1 MILPKPTC
9 EKHVHKHHN
18 FFTPQ
23 SPYKDTM
30 VSLSRH
36 HGLFVKTPWSL
47 CQDTMVSLSEHHG
60 LFVRT
65 PWSLCQ
71 NTTVSLP
78 GRHDLFART
87 PRSLCKTVPSFWK
100 LVPLVTPTPALKK
113 HYAASKFFFQ
123 RYGIPFNTTMPIG
136 LSSGNKYKSKSRP
149 LLCGRLLFF
158 KLKITLLLL
167 CSC

>member
-47 CQDTMVSLSEHHG
+47 CQDTMVSLPGHHG

-65 PWSLCQ
+65 PRSLCQ
-71 NTTVSLP
+71 DTAVSFQNGAFVLETHAISYP
-78 GRHDLFART
+78 NSCLE
-87 PRSLCKTVPSFWK
+87 KT
-100 LVPLVTPTPALKK
+100 
-113 HYAASKFFFQ
+113 
-123 RYGIPFNTTMPIG
+123 
-136 LSSGNKYKSKSRP
+136 
-149 LLCGRLLFF
+149 
-158 KLKITLLLL
+158 L
-167 CSC
+167 CSLEILFSTLWYSVQYNHADRFIKRQQIQKQKPPAFVRTAFAFQIKDCFVTSL